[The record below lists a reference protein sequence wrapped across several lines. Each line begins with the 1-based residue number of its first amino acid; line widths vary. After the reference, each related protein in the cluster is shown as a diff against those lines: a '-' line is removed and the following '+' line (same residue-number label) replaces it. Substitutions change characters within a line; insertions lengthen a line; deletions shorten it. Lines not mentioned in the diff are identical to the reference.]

1 MDGRA
6 IRIRQCVRQDRD
18 RARFEL
24 AITISRESGVS
35 LLKLIKKREEKKKER
50 ACLTGFYRYTK

>member
-35 LLKLIKKREEKKKER
+35 LLKLIKKREEKKKEKS
-50 ACLTGFYRYTK
+50 LFDGFL

>member
-6 IRIRQCVRQDRD
+6 IRIRQCVQQDRD

-35 LLKLIKKREEKKKER
+35 LLKLIKKREEKKKEKS
-50 ACLTGFYRYTK
+50 LFDGFL